1 MLHRLAKVELG
12 AWQACLALAQ
22 SRLSRPDFEAKVSQ
36 TVQVLSQEARLECS
50 LKGLGVEIQDAGL
63 DLIRLQLGLS
73 GVLSTGAREVAVEE
87 GSCAVTTSFK
97 VVKQGAD
104 NIVVANLQD
113 PNLSVS
119 FDAEDQPKDVQA
131 AVTAAIELWIRDSGD
146 DGTFELFRFNS
157 SIGAAS
163 GASFG
168 DFAVTTAFARFAP
181 QHPSFLVLMREA
193 TGEPTAAD
201 LVFDPHIL
209 PNGQTAVLWVR
220 EDLIRKTGG
229 DILVS
234 AAERDLTF
242 RPRAMNI
249 ELPHLTDAVH
259 AWAQSIVG
267 NVTLPEGLE
276 FTSMEFGDAGLMLS
290 ATPLSVEELDALT
303 ARDLTQ
309 GPEDLVQPHAEALF
323 GDCIFHHM
331 KPSYRD
337 DLLGVAKPELPKE
350 VIEVSKPQAKFYRK
364 LGRLQVAQAIAESDA
379 MKHRP
384 FKRIK
389 GPRTQ
394 RAIKKLSATPEYASQ
409 SGQLYSLAFCT
420 VRPRMSL
427 YMEEAARW
435 RDAYYDHITSPEY
448 IEKLI
453 ESETPM
459 ESAHEAVS
467 KLAVL
472 DISGRTAVEAHKELI
487 GAISLRI
494 AETRWRTF
502 VEETPDQV
510 EGALQSAIEQAH
522 ERATTRL
529 AELSAKSEPLTED
542 EEEEQKTAQGI
553 IDAVSWTGSSLKL
566 ANSLL
571 LALAATKATVESV
584 PLLVAVDGAAAQA
597 VATANAQQ
605 ASAAQI
611 QGIANALYVVA
622 SLAISILFI
631 MQAVNV
637 FKTEG
642 MNAAEKG
649 KHYFDFFLV
658 GLTGFVISVTA
669 VGAFVWTLFKQ
680 GSLSVD
686 AFRAASGALSTLST
700 VSTIIRWGGRF
711 LGVLFAISSFY
722 QFGLDLSE
730 GNAGAAAVDFLI
742 GVVAILQVVFSFK
755 SVILIIGT
763 SAGIGPAIAVALF
776 LINFILIA
784 IRSFAFKDKEKE
796 EEEEQMNRS
805 RQAADRLVDELA
817 RDGVALAA

>member
-36 TVQVLSQEARLECS
+36 PVQVLSQEARLEGS

-73 GVLSTGAREVAVEE
+73 GVLSTGAREVAVED
-87 GSCAVTTSFK
+87 GTCAVTTSFK
-97 VVKQGAD
+97 VVKQGAE

-146 DGTFELFRFNS
+146 DSTFELFRFNS

-234 AAERDLTF
+234 AAKRDLTF
-242 RPRAMNI
+242 RPRAMNV

-309 GPEDLVQPHAEALF
+309 GPEDLVQPHAEALI

-331 KPSYRD
+331 KPGYRD
-337 DLLGVAKPELPKE
+337 DLLGVAKPKLPKE
-350 VIEVSKPQAKFYRK
+350 VIEVSKPQAKLYRK

-379 MKHRP
+379 MKHMP

-389 GPRTQ
+389 APRTQ
-394 RAIKKLSATPEYASQ
+394 RAIKKLSASPEYASQ
-409 SGQLYSLAFCT
+409 TGQLYALAFCT

-427 YMEEAARW
+427 YMEDARRW
-435 RDAYYDHITSPEY
+435 CDAYYDHITSPEY
-448 IEKLI
+448 VEKLI
-453 ESETPM
+453 QSETPM

-467 KLAVL
+467 KLGVL
-472 DISGRTAVEAHKELI
+472 DVTGRMAVEAHKEVI

-494 AETRWRTF
+494 AETRWRSF
-502 VEETPDQV
+502 VDEMPDEV
-510 EGALQSAIEQAH
+510 EGALQVAIEQAH
-522 ERATTRL
+522 EKANARL
-529 AELSAKSEPLTED
+529 AELAAKTEPLSDD
-542 EEEEQKTAQGI
+542 EEEEQKNAQGI
-553 IDAVSWTGSSLKL
+553 IDAVSLTGSSLKL
-566 ANSLL
+566 ANGLL
-571 LALAATKATVESV
+571 IALAATKATPENIQ
-584 PLLVAVDGAAAQA
+584 LLAAMDDAAPQA
-597 VATANAQQ
+597 VAAAEAQQ
-605 ASAAQI
+605 ASARQI
-611 QGIANALYVVA
+611 QGIANALYIVA
-622 SLAISILFI
+622 SLAISILFVA
-631 MQAVNV
+631 QAINL

-642 MNAAEKG
+642 MSTAEQV
-649 KHYFDFFLV
+649 KHFYDFFAV
-658 GLTGFVISVTA
+658 SLTGFVLSVTA
-669 VGAFVWTLFKQ
+669 VGAFAWTLFKK
-680 GSLSVD
+680 GELSVQ
-686 AFRAASGALSTLST
+686 AFSAATGALSTLKT
-700 VSTIIRWGGRF
+700 VSAVLQWGGRL
-711 LGVLFAISSFY
+711 LGVLFVISSFF
-722 QFGLDLSE
+722 QAALDFSQGKNWEGVVDLLIAGVSIMQLVLGLKYVTIAL
-730 GNAGAAAVDFLI
+730 GFAGGIGAAI
-742 GVVAILQVVFSFK
+742 GVVLLVV
-755 SVILIIGT
+755 
-763 SAGIGPAIAVALF
+763 
-776 LINFILIA
+776 NFILIA
-784 IRSFAFKDKEKE
+784 IRSFAFRDKEKE
-796 EEEEQMNRS
+796 EQQQKS
-805 RQAADRLVDELA
+805 RQAADQLVDELA